1 MPKSPIP
8 ITPEVLRWVLAES
21 GFGSD
26 EVAAHLGVS
35 VEDLQEWQEGSSSPG
50 LTQLRRLA
58 AKVHRPVATFLLPR
72 PPRRDGPAVEFRHPP
87 GTEARQLS
95 PVERRYIRRAGRL
108 QRALAW
114 IAGELNEPKAAIV
127 EARLQDSPETSA
139 FATRR
144 QLAVENRDQL
154 QWPSTSAAFD
164 EWRDRIERLGILV
177 FLFPLGEESCRGFSL
192 WDERVP
198 VIAVNTAW
206 NDAARIFTVFHEFGH
221 LLTRT
226 NSACTEGTAR
236 RDAAQSTDAAE
247 RWCER
252 FAAEVLMPEAL
263 ITELIRQHF
272 GSISAIDDVQHVS
285 WLARRLKTSL
295 RAVTIRLIEL
305 RLATWDFYNDLPP
318 TGDAKP
324 RGGGGTGRVR
334 SEIREDELGK
344 RTGGLFKRAVS
355 ADVIGPTQALPYLDI
370 AYSDFEQ
377 LELPTR

>member
-26 EVAAHLGVS
+26 EIAVHLGVS
-35 VEDLQEWQEGSSSPG
+35 VEDLQEWQAGHSAPG
-50 LTQLRRLA
+50 LTQLRKLA

-72 PPRRDGPAVEFRHPP
+72 PPRRQGPAVRFRHPP
-87 GTEARQLS
+87 GVEDRDLS
-95 PVERRYIRRAGRL
+95 PVERRYVRRAARL
-108 QRALAW
+108 QRTLAW
-114 IAGELNEPKAAIV
+114 VAAKLNEPRPTIAR
-127 EARLQDSPETSA
+127 ARLQDPPVTSA
-139 FATRR
+139 TETRR
-144 QLAVENRDQL
+144 QLATTDRDQL
-154 QWPSTSAAFD
+154 RWPTTSAAFD
-164 EWRDRIERLGILV
+164 EWRDRIERLGVLV

-192 WDERVP
+192 WDERMP

-206 NDAARIFTVFHEFGH
+206 NDAARIFTLFHEFGH

-226 NSACTEGTAR
+226 NSACTEGRAR
-236 RDAAQSTDAAE
+236 QDAAQNTDAVE

-263 ITELIRQHF
+263 ITGLIRQHL

-285 WLARRLKTSL
+285 LFARRLKTSL

-305 RLATWDFYNDLPP
+305 GLATWDFYNDLPP

-324 RGGGGTGRVR
+324 PGGGGTGRVR

-344 RTGGLFKRAVS
+344 RTGGLFKRAVR
-355 ADVIGPTQALPYLDI
+355 ADVIAPTQALQYLDI
-370 AYSDFEQ
+370 SYSDFEQ
-377 LELPTR
+377 MEFPAT